1 MFLRAP
7 TELTQHGRR
16 ALIVYV
22 LQRHLNAFD
31 SAALKTLSESYYVT
45 NKQNKSEELGRH
57 EQRDFWIQ
65 EKNTTIR

>member
-7 TELTQHGRR
+7 IELTQYGRR

-31 SAALKTLSESYYVT
+31 SAAHYNVFSESYYVT

-57 EQRDFWIQ
+57 EQRDF
-65 EKNTTIR
+65 